1 MKKIVIS
8 ILCILAFASIS
19 FASDV
24 ETVNGGRTTQDFVAG
39 APHMFYSYVYDSADS
54 DLIPTQVVT
63 NNAVLRVS
71 FWSQLTQIW
80 HRYYIVTDPAGS
92 MIYFNDS
99 NSTSVTGGTQFFG
112 SVTVSTLPV
121 GDYIFTFVSAGAV
134 GGLVVSDQFPFS
146 IR

>member
-1 MKKIVIS
+1 
-8 ILCILAFASIS
+8 
-19 FASDV
+19 
-24 ETVNGGRTTQDFVAG
+24 
-39 APHMFYSYVYDSADS
+39 MFYSYVYDSADS